1 MPGHGDVD
9 PSEDEVDAE
18 ADPGTVPEAAADL
31 DEAAIERAAG
41 LVADSDHLVAFTGA
55 GVSTESGIPD
65 FRSPGG
71 LWDTYD
77 PRDFT
82 IQALREDPVAYWERR
97 LEMRAEREFS
107 WSDVEPNPAHEA
119 IARLEAEGPL
129 STVITQNVDGLH
141 QAAGSDPDDVL
152 ELHGTRTAAK
162 CLGCGQR
169 LALDLLAGK
178 LDDEPLPPECDDCG
192 GLLKRATVSFG
203 EQLPQDVLRRAKRE
217 ARACDCFLVVGSSL
231 TVEPAASLPRLA
243 RQHGAALVVVNLDA
257 TPMDDDADVV
267 AYGKA
272 GEALPRIAERA
283 L

>member
-1 MPGHGDVD
+1 MPGQGDVD
-9 PSEDEVDAE
+9 PSEGEEDDG
-18 ADPGTVPEAAADL
+18 PGTVPDAAAELDEGAIDRAADL
-31 DEAAIERAAG
+31 VAG
-41 LVADSDHLVAFTGA
+41 SEHLVAFTGA

-82 IQALREDPVAYWERR
+82 IQALRGDPVAYWERR
-97 LEMRAEREFS
+97 MEMRAEREFS

-119 IARLEAEGPL
+119 IARLEADGPL

-141 QAAGSDPDDVL
+141 QAAGSDPDAVL

-169 LALDLLAGK
+169 LALSVLEGK
-178 LDDEPLPPECDDCG
+178 LDDEALPPECDDCG

-203 EQLPQDVLRRAKRE
+203 EQLSQDVLRRAKQE
-217 ARACDCFLVVGSSL
+217 ARECDCFLVVGSSL

-243 RQHGAALVVVNLDA
+243 REHGAALVVVNLDA
-257 TPMDDDADVV
+257 TPMDDDADAV

-272 GEALPRIAERA
+272 GEALPRIVEEA

>member
-1 MPGHGDVD
+1 MDDRLADVA
-9 PSEDEVDAE
+9 DAVRE
-18 ADPGTVPEAAADL
+18 ADTA
-31 DEAAIERAAG
+31 
-41 LVADSDHLVAFTGA
+41 VAFTGA

-71 LWDTYD
+71 IWDTYD

-82 IQALREDPVAYWERR
+82 IGALRSDPVAYWERR
-97 LEMRAEREFS
+97 LEMRAERDFS

-119 IARLEAEGPL
+119 IARLEDEGPL

-141 QAAGSDPDDVL
+141 QAAGSDPDAVL

-169 LALDLLAGK
+169 LSLAVLQRK

-192 GLLKRATVSFG
+192 DLLKRATVSFG
-203 EQLPQDVLRRAKRE
+203 EQLPVDVLQRARRE
-217 ARACDCFLVVGSSL
+217 ARDCDCFLVAGSSL
-231 TVEPAASLPRLA
+231 TVEPAASMPRIA
-243 RQHGAALVVVNLDA
+243 GQHGAALIVVNLDA
-257 TPMDDDADVV
+257 TPMDDVADVV

-272 GEALPRIAERA
+272 GEVLPRIVERA

>member
-1 MPGHGDVD
+1 MSGGEDADPGAGRGHT
-9 PSEDEVDAE
+9 
-18 ADPGTVPEAAADL
+18 DPGTVPEAAAHL
-31 DEAAIERAAG
+31 DEAAIDRAAD
-41 LVADSDHLVAFTGA
+41 LVAESEHLVAFTGA

-82 IQALREDPVAYWERR
+82 IQALRSDPVAYWERR
-97 LEMRAEREFS
+97 LEMREERDFT
-107 WSDVEPNPAHEA
+107 WTDVEPNPAHA
-119 IARLEAEGPL
+119 ALARLESEGSL
-129 STVITQNVDGLH
+129 STVITQNVDDLH
-141 QAAGSDPDDVL
+141 QAAGNAPENVL

-169 LALDLLAGK
+169 LDLSILEEKLA
-178 LDDEPLPPECDDCG
+178 DEPLPPECDDCG

-203 EQLPQDVLRRAKRE
+203 EQLPRDVLRRARRE
-217 ARACDCFLVVGSSL
+217 ARECDTFLVAGSSL
-231 TVEPAASLPRLA
+231 TVEPAASLPRIA
-243 RQHGAALVVVNLDA
+243 RDGGAALIVVNLDA
-257 TPMDDDADVV
+257 TPMDDDADAV

-272 GEALPRIAERA
+272 GEALPRIVDGA

>member
-1 MPGHGDVD
+1 MTGGEDTD
-9 PSEDEVDAE
+9 PD
-18 ADPGTVPEAAADL
+18 TVPEGAAEL
-31 DEAAIERAAG
+31 DESAIERAAD

-82 IQALREDPVAYWERR
+82 IQALRSDPVAYWERR
-97 LEMRAEREFS
+97 LEMRAERDFS

-119 IARLEAEGPL
+119 LARLAAEGPL
-129 STVITQNVDGLH
+129 STLITQNVDGLH

-162 CLGCGQR
+162 CLGCGRR
-169 LALDLLAGK
+169 LALSVLEEK
-178 LDDEPLPPECDDCG
+178 LENEALPPECDDCG

-203 EQLPQDVLRRAKRE
+203 EQLPRDVLQRAQRE
-217 ARACDCFLVVGSSL
+217 ARECDTFLVAGSSL
-231 TVEPAASLPRLA
+231 TVEPAASMPRIA

-257 TPMDDDADVV
+257 TPMDDEADAV

-272 GEALPRIAERA
+272 GEALPRIVERA